1 MHVHKFSGTSLG
13 KYEPKFIF
21 HLAVLKKYIK
31 KGWSL
36 LYMPVKFLE
45 NPSLDIKVIIS
56 ILLIYL
62 YNCDIKLKP
71 YIVTL
76 LRLLAT
82 YTRGVEDYPGST
94 VCRTV

>member
-56 ILLIYL
+56 ILLRWELTQVDLVQAVYV
-62 YNCDIKLKP
+62 DI
-71 YIVTL
+71 IVN
-76 LRLLAT
+76 
-82 YTRGVEDYPGST
+82 
-94 VCRTV
+94 